1 MNNQATIVKSIK
13 KAIGENSSPNTACF
27 LREGL
32 EIIAIHINSNKKERN
47 NEPAT
52 TNLDGLTKTLNH
64 GNILNITEIKPR
76 VKTKEVKYGLAIEE
90 KYLEDDFLY
99 FAEISDVKPE
109 TKRKIPSDTKSL
121 YVK

>member
-1 MNNQATIVKSIK
+1 
-13 KAIGENSSPNTACF
+13 
-27 LREGL
+27 L
-32 EIIAIHINSNKKERN
+32 EIIAIQINSNKKERD

-52 TNLDGLTKTLNH
+52 TNLEGLTITLNH
-64 GNILNITEIKPR
+64 GNILNTSEIIPR

-90 KYLEDDFLY
+90 KYLVDVFLY

-109 TKRKIPSDTKSL
+109 TKRKIPNDTKSL

>member
-1 MNNQATIVKSIK
+1 M
-13 KAIGENSSPNTACF
+13 
-27 LREGL
+27 

-52 TNLDGLTKTLNH
+52 TNLDGLTIILNH
-64 GNILNITEIKPR
+64 GNILNTIEIKPR

-90 KYLEDDFLY
+90 KDFEDVFLY
-99 FAEISDVKPE
+99 FAEIIDVKPE
-109 TKRKIPSDTKSL
+109 TKRNIPSDIKSL